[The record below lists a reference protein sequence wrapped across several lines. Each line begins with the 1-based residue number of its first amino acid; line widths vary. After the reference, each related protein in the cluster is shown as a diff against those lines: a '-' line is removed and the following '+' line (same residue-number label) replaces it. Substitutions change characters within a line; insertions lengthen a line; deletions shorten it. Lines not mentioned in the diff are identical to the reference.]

1 MCFYWTYLPQSE
13 LILPCLIMISDRI
26 FGSRMLISNMLPE
39 FASHIPDPSRLS
51 PMLDDKPRY
60 PVMQKSEEA
69 KRTTVILER
78 SERDYIE
85 YLIREG
91 KEQGIKQLISKMLEI
106 YRSLNMDDWQF
117 PGEYYCGISRIAII
131 NVELINIFTQYVPKE
146 KYREIGARMGDA
158 LKVSIQS
165 TLGVDSSNKDSWA
178 VIFKRLK
185 VQGLGDVY
193 LKDRFLLIKA
203 PVIAEVEIWRGL
215 LESMLNIQLETKNAL
230 PPLVFEIKT
239 PK

>member
-1 MCFYWTYLPQSE
+1 
-13 LILPCLIMISDRI
+13 
-26 FGSRMLISNMLPE
+26 
-39 FASHIPDPSRLS
+39 
-51 PMLDDKPRY
+51 
-60 PVMQKSEEA
+60 
-69 KRTTVILER
+69 
-78 SERDYIE
+78 
-85 YLIREG
+85 
-91 KEQGIKQLISKMLEI
+91 
-106 YRSLNMDDWQF
+106 
-117 PGEYYCGISRIAII
+117 
-131 NVELINIFTQYVPKE
+131 
-146 KYREIGARMGDA
+146 MGDA